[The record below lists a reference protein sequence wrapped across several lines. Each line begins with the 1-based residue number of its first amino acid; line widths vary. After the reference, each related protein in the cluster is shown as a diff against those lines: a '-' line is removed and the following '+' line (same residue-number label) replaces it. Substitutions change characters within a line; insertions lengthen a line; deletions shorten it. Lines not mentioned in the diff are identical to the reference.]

1 MSEFRI
7 IQTQALSQLLPYE
20 VEERRRV
27 WYLPWPVWRPLKK
40 RAKDY
45 KGSRVLTEQRF
56 RTPQEARIR
65 IEQMMSL
72 RAKQQA
78 KRQAHQQR
86 TAAERRQREQLP
98 RVVEVLRTSP
108 AY

>member
-7 IQTQALSQLLPYE
+7 TQTQALSQLLPYE
-20 VEERRRV
+20 VEELRRV

-40 RAKDY
+40 RVRGY
-45 KGSRVLTEQRF
+45 KGSRVATERF
-56 RTPQEARIR
+56 RTPQEARLR
-65 IEQMMSL
+65 IEQMVSL
-72 RAKQQA
+72 RAK
-78 KRQAHQQR
+78 RQASQQR
-86 TAAERRQREQLP
+86 AAAEQQQREQLP

>member
-7 IQTQALSQLLPYE
+7 IQTRALSQLLPYE
-20 VEERRRV
+20 VEELRRV

-45 KGSRVLTEQRF
+45 NGSHVLTERF
-56 RTPQEARIR
+56 RTPQEARVR
-65 IEQMMSL
+65 IEQMGAL

-78 KRQAHQQR
+78 KRQASQQR
-86 TAAERRQREQLP
+86 AAAERQQREQLP